1 METTVRGGVHSEVRR
16 PRYDKKFKVGDV
28 VQVVSGPDDDVIG
41 AIAIVVPGY
50 EPKDKNDINPS
61 INWIAPPR
69 GTKCWN
75 YKNETRPYDIALI
88 DDYKLKVIAH
98 ADD

>member
-1 METTVRGGVHSEVRR
+1 MKTVRDGVRGKVKR
-16 PRYDKKFKVGDV
+16 PRYSKKFKVGDV
-28 VQVVSGPDDDVIG
+28 VQVVSGPDEDAIG

-50 EPKDKNDINPS
+50 EPEDKNDINPS
-61 INWIAPPR
+61 MNWIAPPR
-69 GTKCWN
+69 GTRSWS
-75 YKNETRPYDIALI
+75 YKHETRYDIALT